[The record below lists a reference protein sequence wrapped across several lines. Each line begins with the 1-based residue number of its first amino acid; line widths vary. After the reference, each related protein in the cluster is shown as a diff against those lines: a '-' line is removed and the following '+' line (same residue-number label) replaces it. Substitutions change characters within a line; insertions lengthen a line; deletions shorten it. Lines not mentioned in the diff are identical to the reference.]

1 MRPVQGIYF
10 DNLYKGEFGGGVKS
24 GFWSLSTWGQE
35 GASPLQ
41 RLDTGS
47 YLSLGPQFSPSG
59 KRG

>member
-1 MRPVQGIYF
+1 MRPMRGIYF

-41 RLDTGS
+41 
-47 YLSLGPQFSPSG
+47 
-59 KRG
+59 